1 MLGWLG
7 MDFDLGPD
15 ADELRV
21 RLRKLLAEH
30 VPEDYLSP
38 FSDDQAD
45 VDISEAFVK
54 VLADEGLLTMAW
66 PRKYG
71 GMEAGPWLQTVVR
84 EEMWAHYEPRG
95 SHYMGLNWAG
105 PTIME
110 FGTQSQKD
118 FFLPR
123 IASGEITWC
132 QGFSEPDAGTDL
144 ASLRTLAR
152 RVDGGW
158 RISGQKVWNSYATM
172 ANWCIAAVR
181 TNTEVRKQDGLTL
194 FMIPIDRPGLELRP
208 IASMLGP
215 QHLNELFFDDVP
227 AGDEHVLGEVDGG
240 WSVMRYALT
249 RERVGIARYARS
261 DRLLSREMEL
271 LGDDYSTLPASLRA
285 RVVIAAVHNR
295 IARLLAYRVTDYQ
308 DKQQVTDAQA
318 GAARIFTTLV
328 EQEMADVLMEAA
340 GPAALQGKSNADAP
354 MGGAVEDF
362 WRYTN
367 ASTVASGSIDVQ
379 RMHVAR
385 SVLGS
390 ERGSRPS

>member
-1 MLGWLG
+1 
-7 MDFDLGPD
+7 MDYDLGPD
-15 ADELRV
+15 AA
-21 RLRKLLAEH
+21 RLRDRLRRLLAEH

-38 FSDDQAD
+38 FSDDPAD
-45 VDISEAFVK
+45 VEISEAFVK

-66 PRKYG
+66 PRAYG
-71 GMEAGPWLQTVVR
+71 GTDAGPWLQTVVR

-105 PTIME
+105 PTIMR
-110 FGTQSQKD
+110 FGSERQKE

-144 ASLRTLAR
+144 ASLRTFAR
-152 RVDGGW
+152 RVDDGW
-158 RISGQKVWNSYATM
+158 RINGQKVWNSYATM

-181 TNTEVRKQDGLTL
+181 TSREGRKQDGLTL
-194 FMIPIDRPGLELRP
+194 FMIPIDQPGLELRP

-215 QHLNELFFDDVP
+215 QHLNELFFEDVP
-227 AGDEHVLGEVDGG
+227 ATDENVLGEVDGG

-249 RERVGIARYARS
+249 RERVGIARYARA
-261 DRLLSREMEL
+261 DRLLERELEL
-271 LGDDYSTLPASLRA
+271 LGDAYDELPVALRS
-285 RVVIAAVHNR
+285 RVVLAAVRNR
-295 IARLLAYRVTDYQ
+295 IARLLAYRVTDHQ
-308 DKQQVTDAQA
+308 DREQVTDAQA
-318 GAARIFTTLV
+318 GAARILTTLV
-328 EQEMADVLMEAA
+328 EQEVADVLMEIGGNAS
-340 GPAALQGKSNADAP
+340 LKGKSSEDAP
-354 MGGAVEDF
+354 LGGAIEDF

-390 ERGSRPS
+390 ERGSRAS